1 MYVVI
6 KSGLTNLQMG
16 DSYVV
21 VVKFVAMVI
30 IVVETEYLCTYFDPY
45 PRAVQVF

>member
-6 KSGLTNLQMG
+6 KCGLTNLQIG

-21 VVKFVAMVI
+21 VVKFVAMLMTVM
-30 IVVETEYLCTYFDPY
+30 ETEYMFRRFLPLPWVT
-45 PRAVQVF
+45 